1 MSTAHRPA
9 RRGEPTPDHARRVAG
24 TPPRGTLK
32 DVAAAA
38 GVHPSTAS
46 RSLDPTQAFRVR
58 AETRERVLAAA
69 ARLGYQPHRLA
80 GSLRRQRTSTVGVL
94 VADYET
100 PIYAALLRGI
110 SARLEREGCVP
121 ISLETQDRHDRLLD
135 SIRILV
141 EHRVDGVI
149 TAATRAQDL
158 AALRD
163 LVRSGTPVVMA
174 VRYFRGAGI
183 PIVANDDLRGGAL
196 AAEHLVRLG
205 HRHLAQLHGPNDV
218 EPFTERSL
226 GYRSVLSRAGLLDPD
241 PVDYAD
247 TPTVEEGRR
256 LMHLVLQRSAQRPT
270 AVFAHNDLIAI
281 GAIEALHE
289 AGLSC
294 PEDVSV
300 VGYNDMPLTEH
311 LVPSLT
317 TVRMP
322 TVEVGRVAAETLLG
336 LIRDRDQAPV
346 SITLEPQLVARA
358 STAPPRPRA

>member
-1 MSTAHRPA
+1 MAHHPT
-9 RRGEPTPDHARRVAG
+9 RRGGRDRDPAPAAVDL
-24 TPPRGTLK
+24 PPRGTLK

-58 AETRERVLAAA
+58 AETRQRVLAAA
-69 ARLGYQPHRLA
+69 AQLGYRPHRLA

-100 PIYAALLRGI
+100 AIHAELLRGI
-110 SARLEREGCVP
+110 STRLERDGYVP
-121 ISLETQDRHDRLLD
+121 ISLETQDRHDRLLT

-149 TAATRAQDL
+149 TAATRKQDL
-158 AALRD
+158 GALRD

-205 HRHLAQLHGPNDV
+205 HRHLAQLHGPDDV
-218 EPFTERSL
+218 EPFNERSL
-226 GYRSVLSRAGLLDPD
+226 GFRSVLSRAGLPDPD
-241 PVDYAD
+241 PVAYAD

-256 LMHLVLQRSAQRPT
+256 LMHLVLERSTPRPT

-294 PEDVSV
+294 PGDVSV

-322 TVEVGRVAAETLLG
+322 TVEVGRVAAETLLE
-336 LIRDRDQAPV
+336 LIHDRDRAPV

-358 STAPPRPRA
+358 STAPPRARS